1 VGFNGNISAAALRK
15 QKIHSRF
22 PGYLETISTI
32 FKLFKQGVRKVDV
45 RHTVIFS
52 KKIIRWHLFDRRAK
66 FMKSF

>member
-32 FKLFKQGVRKVDV
+32 YKLFSMVFLQN
-45 RHTVIFS
+45 FYS
-52 KKIIRWHLFDRRAK
+52 FPQ
-66 FMKSF
+66 MKAYDIPMKNLILSWEKE